1 MKQTKAYGSLKA
13 WRSALGLN
21 QRDAALVL
29 GLSQSGYA
37 KLEIGRR
44 VARPK
49 KAKTISRKTGVPF
62 ENLMGVA

>member
-1 MKQTKAYGSLKA
+1 MKRKKSFASLKA
-13 WRSALGLN
+13 WRDELALN

-37 KLEIGRR
+37 KLEIGHRIP
-44 VARPK
+44 RPK
-49 KAKTISRKTGVPF
+49 KAKVISKKTGVPF

>member
-1 MKQTKAYGSLKA
+1 MKQTKSYTSLKA
-13 WRSALGLN
+13 WRDALGLN

-37 KLEIGRR
+37 KLEIGQRIP
-44 VARPK
+44 RPP
-49 KAKTISRKTGVPF
+49 KAKVISRKTGVPF